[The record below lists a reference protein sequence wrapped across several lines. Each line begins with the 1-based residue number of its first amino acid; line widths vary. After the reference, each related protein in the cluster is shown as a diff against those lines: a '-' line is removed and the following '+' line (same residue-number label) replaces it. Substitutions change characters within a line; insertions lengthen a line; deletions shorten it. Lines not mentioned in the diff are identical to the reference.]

1 MGEDK
6 DMDKKIIREK
16 IINKRN
22 NLSLDIKIEYDI
34 SIFSELINSEFY
46 KNANRIFTYIS
57 FGSEIDTIKFIKYAL
72 NDNKEIYVPKTDK
85 TKKEMV
91 AIRINSLD
99 NMIVDKWGIL
109 EPKHVDKENICKSF
123 DLIIMPGVAFD
134 RKGNR
139 IGYGGGYYDKYF
151 SQIKDESNKMV
162 LAYDFQIVNSI
173 KNETHD
179 IKVNYIITNNEFIK
193 INKI

>member
-6 DMDKKIIREK
+6 TVDKKSIREN

-22 NLSLDIKIEYDI
+22 ELSLDIKIQYDI
-34 SIFSELINSEFY
+34 TIFNELINYEFY
-46 KNANRIFTYIS
+46 KNAKKIFTYVS
-57 FGSEIDTIKFIKYAL
+57 FGSEVDTIEFITYAL

-85 TKKEMV
+85 IKKEMV
-91 AIRINSLD
+91 AMRINSLD

-109 EPKHVDKENICKSF
+109 EPKHVDKDKICENF

-151 SQIKDESNKMV
+151 SQIKGESNKIV

-173 KNETHD
+173 ENEAHD
-179 IKVNYIITNNEFIK
+179 IRVNCIITNNEFIK
-193 INKI
+193 INEN

>member
-1 MGEDK
+1 
-6 DMDKKIIREK
+6 MDKKNIREE

-22 NLSLDIKIEYDI
+22 ELSLEIKTQYDMT
-34 SIFSELINSEFY
+34 IFSELINCEFY
-46 KNANRIFTYIS
+46 KKAKKIFTYVS

-99 NMIVDKWGIL
+99 NMSVDNWGIL
-109 EPKHVDKENICKSF
+109 EPKSVDKNKIGKDF
-123 DLIIMPGVAFD
+123 DLILMPGLAFD

-139 IGYGGGYYDKYF
+139 IGYGGGYYDKYL
-151 SQIKDESNKMV
+151 SQLKETSNKIV
-162 LAYDFQIVNSI
+162 LAYDFQIVNNI
-173 KNETHD
+173 ENEPHD
-179 IKVNYIITNNEFIK
+179 IKVNYIITNNESIK
-193 INKI
+193 IDEI